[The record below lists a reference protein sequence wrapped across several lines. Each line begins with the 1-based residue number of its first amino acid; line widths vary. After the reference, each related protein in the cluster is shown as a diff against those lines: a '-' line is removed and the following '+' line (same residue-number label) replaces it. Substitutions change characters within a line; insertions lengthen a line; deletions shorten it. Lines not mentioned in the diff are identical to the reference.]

1 MRTLNWLILTTLVVT
16 VYLTSVASAS
26 LNDGLLIYLPF
37 DERSG
42 QTAADQSGNGND
54 AKLVDG
60 AKWKPNNG
68 KIGGAVELDGAGAV
82 VEDPNGADYI
92 NGLDAFSISVWV
104 KSDSVGH
111 DRGIIFGTDPD
122 GGDHTF
128 GLRYDAASWATPG
141 GTNLIK
147 GGISTTGGGQ
157 AYEGQSDVQ
166 TTDWQHLVFTWKSG
180 EKLSL
185 YVDGELDDDPTHND
199 DGKVGTISG
208 ATKLFVGKGAKDN
221 NATSWPGLIDDI
233 RIYDRVLTEAEIAD
247 LASGVLAVEADG
259 KLATTWAHLKQRRT
273 D

>member
-1 MRTLNWLILTTLVVT
+1 MRTLNWLILTTLIVT
-16 VYLTSVASAS
+16 VYLTSVASAG

-42 QTAADQSGNGND
+42 QTAADSSGNSND
-54 AKLVDG
+54 ANLIDG
-60 AKWKPNNG
+60 AEWKPNGG
-68 KIGGAVELDGAGAV
+68 KIGGAVALNGAGAV

-111 DRGIIFGTDPD
+111 DRGIVFARDPD
-122 GGDHTF
+122 GGDNIF
-128 GLRYDAASWATPG
+128 GFRYDAASWSTPG

-147 GGISTTGGGQ
+147 GAITTTGGGQ
-157 AYEGQSDVQ
+157 AYEGKSDVQ
-166 TTDWQHLVFTWKSG
+166 TTDWQHLVFSWESG
-180 EKLSL
+180 QKLTL
-185 YVDGELDDDPTHND
+185 YIDGELDDDPTHND
-199 DGKVGTISG
+199 DGKVGKISG

-221 NATSWPGLIDDI
+221 NGTSWPGLIDDI
-233 RIYDRVLTEAEIAD
+233 RIYDRALTEAEIAD

>member
-1 MRTLNWLILTTLVVT
+1 MRTRNWLILTTLIVT

-42 QTAADQSGNGND
+42 QTAADSSGNNND
-54 AKLVDG
+54 ANLIDG
-60 AKWKPNNG
+60 AKWKPNGG

-111 DRGIIFGTDPD
+111 DRGIVFGTDPD

-128 GLRYDAASWATPG
+128 GFRYDAASWSTPG
-141 GTNLIK
+141 GINLIK
-147 GGISTTGGGQ
+147 GAIRTTGGGQ
-157 AYEGQSDVQ
+157 VYEGKSNVQ
-166 TTDWQHLVFTWKSG
+166 TTDWQHLVFAWKSG
-180 EKLSL
+180 EKLTL
-185 YVDGELDDDPTHND
+185 YIDGELDDDPIHND

-221 NATSWPGLIDDI
+221 NATSWSGLIDDV
-233 RIYDRVLTEAEIAD
+233 RIYDRTLSEAEITD

-259 KLATTWAHLKQRRT
+259 KLATTWAHLKQR
-273 D
+273 

>member
-1 MRTLNWLILTTLVVT
+1 MRTRNWLILTTLIVT
-16 VYLTSVASAS
+16 VYLTSVASAG

-42 QTAADQSGNGND
+42 QTAADKSGNGND
-54 AKLVDG
+54 AKLIDG
-60 AKWKPNNG
+60 ATWKSNGG
-68 KIGGAVELDGAGAV
+68 KIGGAVALDGAGGV
-82 VEDPNGADYI
+82 VEDANGGDYI

-128 GLRYDAASWATPG
+128 GLRYDAASWSTPG

-157 AYEGQSDVQ
+157 AYEGKSDVQ

-180 EKLSL
+180 EKLAL
-185 YVDGELDDDPTHND
+185 YIDGELDDDPTHNA
-199 DGKVGTISG
+199 DGQVGTISG
-208 ATKLFVGKGAKDN
+208 ADKLLVGKGAKDN
-221 NATSWPGLIDDI
+221 NGTSWHGLLDDV
-233 RIYDRVLTEAEIAD
+233 RIYDRALSEAEIAE
-247 LASGVLAVEADG
+247 LASGVLAVEAGG
-259 KLATTWAHLKQRRT
+259 KLATTWANLKQR
-273 D
+273 